1 MFSLSKLLYLGI
13 KGNTCILHSY
23 FNDITIFLFMTVIL
37 KREAYLRA
45 FQALHHK
52 NIKFQ
57 GPLILK
63 MFGVLNDLNFRNEN
77 RYILCNFID
86 QNSDK
91 LNIEDIYTSN
101 NEKTLNQLFILAFN
115 KAKEYNLL
123 NALYDEYVTS
133 INAIANK
140 KDFQENML

>member
-1 MFSLSKLLYLGI
+1 
-13 KGNTCILHSY
+13 
-23 FNDITIFLFMTVIL
+23 MTVIL
-37 KREAYLRA
+37 KRKAYLRA
-45 FQALHHK
+45 FQAIHHR

-63 MFGVLNDLNFRNEN
+63 MYGVLNELNLRMEN

-91 LNIEDIYTSN
+91 LSIEDIYTSN

-115 KAKEYNLL
+115 KAKEFNLL
-123 NALYDEYVTS
+123 NALYAEYITS

-140 KDFQENML
+140 KDFQESFL

>member
-1 MFSLSKLLYLGI
+1 
-13 KGNTCILHSY
+13 
-23 FNDITIFLFMTVIL
+23 MTVIL

-140 KDFQENML
+140 KDFQENIL

>member
-1 MFSLSKLLYLGI
+1 
-13 KGNTCILHSY
+13 
-23 FNDITIFLFMTVIL
+23 MTVVL
-37 KREAYLRA
+37 KRKAYLRA
-45 FQALHHK
+45 FQAIHHR

-63 MFGVLNDLNFRNEN
+63 MFGVLNDLNLRNEN

-91 LNIEDIYTSN
+91 FSIEDIYTSN

-115 KAKEYNLL
+115 KAKECNLL
-123 NALYDEYVTS
+123 NALYDEYITS
-133 INAIANK
+133 INAIVNK
-140 KDFQENML
+140 KDVQGNFL

>member
-1 MFSLSKLLYLGI
+1 M
-13 KGNTCILHSY
+13 CILHSY
-23 FNDITIFLFMTVIL
+23 FNDITIFLFMTVVL

-45 FQALHHK
+45 FQAIHHR

-63 MFGVLNDLNFRNEN
+63 MFGVLNELNLRMEN
-77 RYILCNFID
+77 RYILCNFLD

-91 LNIEDIYTSN
+91 FSIEDIYTSN

-115 KAKEYNLL
+115 KAKECNLL
-123 NALYDEYVTS
+123 NALYDEYLTS
-133 INAIANK
+133 INAIVNK
-140 KDFQENML
+140 KDVQGNFL

>member
-1 MFSLSKLLYLGI
+1 M
-13 KGNTCILHSY
+13 
-23 FNDITIFLFMTVIL
+23 IL

-86 QNSDK
+86 QHI
-91 LNIEDIYTSN
+91 LNIEDIYTLN

-140 KDFQENML
+140 KDFQENIL

>member
-1 MFSLSKLLYLGI
+1 M
-13 KGNTCILHSY
+13 CILHSY
-23 FNDITIFLFMTVIL
+23 FNDITIFLFMTVVL
-37 KREAYLRA
+37 KRKAYLRV
-45 FQALHHK
+45 FQALHHR

-63 MFGVLNDLNFRNEN
+63 MYGVLNELNLRNEN

-91 LNIEDIYTSN
+91 LSIEDIYTSN
-101 NEKTLNQLFILAFN
+101 NEKTLIQLFILAFN
-115 KAKEYNLL
+115 KAKECNLL
-123 NALYDEYVTS
+123 KALYDEYVTS

-140 KDFQENML
+140 KDFQENFL